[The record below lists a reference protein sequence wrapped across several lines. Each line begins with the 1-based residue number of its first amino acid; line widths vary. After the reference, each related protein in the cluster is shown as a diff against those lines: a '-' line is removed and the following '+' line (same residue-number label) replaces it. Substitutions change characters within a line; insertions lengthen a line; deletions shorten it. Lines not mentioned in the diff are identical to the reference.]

1 MGQKRWKMAE
11 TVPQEAYT
19 ALAGS
24 PRGGE
29 AALRGHSRLI
39 AALLWRRG
47 IRTAAEAA
55 GFLQPSWERDVHDPF
70 LFLDMRKAVDRLMKA
85 VKDGEK
91 IVVHGDYDA
100 DGVSGSVVLHST
112 LKAIGA
118 DVSVYLPHREKD
130 GYGMNS
136 PSIEK
141 MAADG
146 AKVIVTCDCGIS
158 SGTEITLAVSLG
170 IDVIVTD
177 HHTLPPELPPAY
189 AILHPLREGETYPFR
204 HLTGGGVAFK
214 LCQALW
220 KEAHLPE
227 GHEKWL
233 LDMVSISTVADM
245 GKLVGENRAL
255 VHYGLVVLNK
265 TKRLGL
271 KTLIDGVRRDDEV
284 LDAMSIGFRIAPRIN
299 AAGRMEHADAAF
311 GLLTAETA
319 EDAEVRAEVLHG
331 HNADRQ
337 KATANIMEEAFV
349 LGAAQAGQSA
359 IVVAG
364 QGWPAALCGLVAS
377 KLVDEHYRP
386 VIAVGRT
393 DSKVPG
399 TATVPGTSDVRYVG
413 SGRSIPGFDVTGAL
427 RACKEHILKF
437 GGHPAACGMTIVG
450 DENFEAFKKAFVAH
464 ADAELASSDL
474 TPSIVIE
481 EEAAVHEISVGLIKE
496 LKGLEPHGEGNPR
509 PRFLLRGGRVASSRQ
524 VGAEGKHL
532 QLTVVDD
539 KGGRLKLIGFGFG
552 PRMADLPIGSPVDA
566 VVELDLNE
574 WQGRVEAQG
583 RIVDIRTVETQP

>member
-11 TVPQEAYT
+11 TVPPEAYE
-19 ALAGS
+19 ALAGH
-24 PRGGE
+24 
-29 AALRGHSRLI
+29 ARLI

-47 IRTAAEAA
+47 LRTADEAER
-55 GFLQPSWERDVHDPF
+55 FLHPSWDRDVHDPF
-70 LFLDMRKAVDRLMKA
+70 LFLEMRKAVDRLMKA
-85 VKDGEK
+85 ARSGEK

-100 DGVSGSVVLHST
+100 DGVSGSVVLHAT
-112 LKAIGA
+112 LRAIGA

-130 GYGMNS
+130 GYGMNV
-136 PSIEK
+136 PAVEK
-141 MAADG
+141 MAGDG

-158 SGTEITLAVSLG
+158 SGKEIAVANSLG
-170 IDVIVTD
+170 MDVIVTD
-177 HHTLPPELPPAY
+177 HHTLPPEPPPAY

-220 KEAHLPE
+220 KEAGLPA

-265 TKRLGL
+265 TRRLGL
-271 KTLIDGVRRDDEV
+271 KTLIDGVKREGET
-284 LDAMSIGFRIAPRIN
+284 LDATSIGFRIAPRIN

-319 EDAEVRAEVLHG
+319 EDADVRAEVLHA

-337 KATANIMEEAFV
+337 KATAAIMEEAYV
-349 LGAAQAGQSA
+349 MGAAQAGQSA

-386 VIAVGRT
+386 VIAVGR
-393 DSKVPG
+393 DEHG
-399 TATVPGTSDVRYVG
+399 RYVG

-427 RACKEHILKF
+427 RACAEHILKF

-450 DENFEAFKKAFVAH
+450 DEAFEAFKKAFVAH
-464 ADAELASSDL
+464 AGAALASQDL
-474 TPSIVIE
+474 TPSIEIE
-481 EEAAVHEISVGLIKE
+481 EEAAVHEISVRLIEGLKA
-496 LKGLEPHGEGNPR
+496 LEPHGEGNPR
-509 PRFLLRGGRVASSRQ
+509 PKFLLRGARVAQARQ

-539 KGGRLKLIGFGFG
+539 RGGRLKLIGFGFG
-552 PRMADLPIGSPVDA
+552 DRLPDLPAGRAVEA

-574 WQGRVEAQG
+574 WNGRVEPQG
-583 RIVDIRTVETQP
+583 RILDIRTAADA

>member
-1 MGQKRWKMAE
+1 MKRWKMAE
-11 TVPQEAYT
+11 TVPQEAFT
-19 ALAGS
+19 ALA
-24 PRGGE
+24 
-29 AALRGHSRLI
+29 GHSRLI

-47 IRTAAEAA
+47 IRTADEAE
-55 GFLQPSWERDVHDPF
+55 GFLHPSWDRDVHDPF

-85 VKDGEK
+85 KRDGEK

-112 LKAIGA
+112 LKALGA

-130 GYGMNS
+130 GYGMNA

-146 AKVIVTCDCGIS
+146 AKVIITCDCGIS
-158 SGTEITLAVSLG
+158 SGKEIALAVSLG

-177 HHTLPPELPPAY
+177 HHTLPPELPPAF

-220 KEAHLPE
+220 KEADLPA

-255 VHYGLVVLNK
+255 VHYGLMVLNK

-271 KTLIDGVRRDDEV
+271 KTLIDGVKRENET

-299 AAGRMEHADAAF
+299 AAGRMDHADAAF
-311 GLLTAETA
+311 GLLTAETETDSA
-319 EDAEVRAEVLHG
+319 LKAEVLHG

-337 KATANIMEEAFV
+337 KATATIMEEALV
-349 LGAAQAGQSA
+349 MGAAQSGQSA

-364 QGWPAALCGLVAS
+364 KDWPAALCGLVAS
-377 KLVDEHYRP
+377 KLVDEHFRP
-386 VIAVGRT
+386 VIALGVRPT
-393 DSKVPG
+393 HPL
-399 TATVPGTSDVRYVG
+399 GTSAVYVG

-427 RACKEHILKF
+427 RACSGHIEKF
-437 GGHPAACGMTIVG
+437 GGHPAACGLTIQG
-450 DENFEAFKKAFVAH
+450 QGNFEAFKEAFIAH
-464 ADAELASSDL
+464 ADAVLASADL
-474 TPSIVIE
+474 TPSIEIE
-481 EEAAVHEISVGLIKE
+481 EEAAVHEISVALVEE

-509 PRFLLRGGRVASSRQ
+509 PRFLLRGARVASSRQ

-552 PRMADLPIGSPVDA
+552 SRLNDLPIGKPIEA
-566 VVELDLNE
+566 VVELDLNKWME
-574 WQGRVEAQG
+574 RVEPQG
-583 RIVDIRTVETQP
+583 RIVDIRTAADA

>member
-1 MGQKRWKMAE
+1 MGQKRWKIAE
-11 TVPQEAYT
+11 TVPQEAYD
-19 ALAGS
+19 ALA
-24 PRGGE
+24 
-29 AALRGHSRLI
+29 GHSRLI

-47 IRTAAEAA
+47 IRTAAEAD
-55 GFLQPSWERDVHDPF
+55 GFLHPSWDRDVHDPF

-85 VKDGEK
+85 ARAGEK

-112 LKAIGA
+112 MRAIGA

-130 GYGMNS
+130 GYGMNA

-141 MAADG
+141 MGADG
-146 AKVIVTCDCGIS
+146 VKVIVTCDCGIS
-158 SGTEITLAVSLG
+158 SGKEIALAVSLG

-220 KEAHLPE
+220 KEANLPA

-255 VHYGLVVLNK
+255 VHFGLVVLNK

-271 KTLIDGVRRDDEV
+271 KTLIDGVRRDDET

-299 AAGRMEHADAAF
+299 AAGRMDHADAAF
-311 GLLTAETA
+311 GLLTAETS
-319 EDAEVRAEVLHG
+319 EDAEVRAEVLHS
-331 HNADRQ
+331 HNTDRQ
-337 KATANIMEEAFV
+337 KATAHIMEEAFV
-349 LGAAQAGQSA
+349 MGAAQATQSA

-386 VIAVGRT
+386 VIAVGR
-393 DSKVPG
+393 DEHG
-399 TATVPGTSDVRYVG
+399 RYVG

-427 RACKEHILKF
+427 RACAEHILKF

-450 DENFEAFKKAFVAH
+450 DEKFEAFKQAFIAH
-464 ADAELASSDL
+464 ADATIGSSDL
-474 TPSIVIE
+474 TPSIEIE
-481 EEAAVHEISVGLIKE
+481 EEAAVHEVTVGLIKE
-496 LKGLEPHGEGNPR
+496 LKALEPHGEGNPR

-552 PRMADLPIGSPVDA
+552 PMLADLPIGGPVDA

-574 WQGRVEAQG
+574 WQGRVEPQG
-583 RIVDIRTVETQP
+583 RIVDVRTAADA

>member
-11 TVPQEAYT
+11 TVPQEAYA
-19 ALAGS
+19 ALA
-24 PRGGE
+24 
-29 AALRGHSRLI
+29 GHSRLI

-47 IRTAAEAA
+47 IRTADEAER
-55 GFLQPSWERDVHDPF
+55 FLHPSWDRDIHDPF

-100 DGVSGSVVLHST
+100 DGVSGSVVLHTT

-141 MAADG
+141 MAKDG
-146 AKVIVTCDCGIS
+146 AKVIITCDCGIS
-158 SGTEITLAVSLG
+158 SGKEIALAVSLG

-220 KEAHLPE
+220 REANLPI
-227 GHEKWL
+227 GHDKWL

-271 KTLIDGVRRDDEV
+271 KTLIDGVKKKGET

-299 AAGRMEHADAAF
+299 AAGRMDHADAAF
-311 GLLTAETA
+311 GLLTAET
-319 EDAEVRAEVLHG
+319 ETDSELKAEVLHA
-331 HNADRQ
+331 HNTDRQ
-337 KATANIMEEAFV
+337 KATAAIMEGAFV
-349 LGAAQAGQSA
+349 MGAAQAGQSA

-364 QGWPAALCGLVAS
+364 EGWPAALCGLVAS

-386 VIAVGRT
+386 VIALGR
-393 DSKVPG
+393 DEHG
-399 TATVPGTSDVRYVG
+399 RYVG

-427 RACKEHILKF
+427 RDCAEFILKF
-437 GGHPAACGMTIVG
+437 GGHPAACGMTIEG
-450 DENFEAFKKAFVAH
+450 DANFEGFKKKFLETV
-464 ADAELASSDL
+464 DAKLASADL
-474 TPSIVIE
+474 TPSIEIE
-481 EEAAVHEISVGLIKE
+481 EEVAVHEISVGLVSEIKA
-496 LKGLEPHGEGNPR
+496 LEPYGEGNPR
-509 PRFLLRGGRVASSRQ
+509 PRFFLRGGRVESSRQ
-524 VGAEGKHL
+524 VGNEGKHL
-532 QLTVVDD
+532 QMTVIDG
-539 KGGRLKLIGFGFG
+539 KGKRLKLIGFGFG
-552 PRMADLPIGSPVDA
+552 SRIEEFSVRGPVEA
-566 VVELDLNE
+566 VVELDLNKYN
-574 WQGRVEAQG
+574 GNVTAQG
-583 RIVDIRTVETQP
+583 MIVDIRAAADA

>member
-11 TVPQEAYT
+11 PVPREAYD
-19 ALAGS
+19 ALA
-24 PRGGE
+24 
-29 AALRGHSRLI
+29 GHSRLI

-47 IRTAAEAA
+47 IRTAAEAE
-55 GFLQPSWERDVHDPF
+55 GFLHPSWDRDVHDPF
-70 LFLDMRKAVDRLMKA
+70 LFLDMRKAVDRLMRA
-85 VKDGEK
+85 ARSGEK

-130 GYGMNS
+130 GYGMNA

-141 MAADG
+141 MAEGG

-158 SGTEITLAVSLG
+158 SGKEIALAVSLG

-220 KEAHLPE
+220 KEANLPP

-265 TKRLGL
+265 TRRLGL
-271 KTLIDGVRRDDEV
+271 KTLIDGVKRDDET

-311 GLLTAETA
+311 GLLTADTK

-337 KATANIMEEAFV
+337 KATARIMEEAFV
-349 LGAAQAGQSA
+349 MGAAQASQSA

-386 VIAVGRT
+386 VIAVGR
-393 DSKVPG
+393 DEHG
-399 TATVPGTSDVRYVG
+399 RHVG

-427 RACKEHILKF
+427 RACAEHIQKF

-450 DENFEAFKKAFVAH
+450 DGNFEAFKRAFIAH
-464 ADAELASSDL
+464 ADATIGSSDL
-474 TPSIVIE
+474 TPSIEIE
-481 EEAAVHEISVGLIKE
+481 EEAAVHEVSVGLIKE
-496 LKGLEPHGEGNPR
+496 LKALEPHGEGNPR

-552 PRMADLPIGSPVDA
+552 PLLAELPIGGPVDA

-574 WQGRVEAQG
+574 WNGRVEPQG
-583 RIVDIRTVETQP
+583 RIVDVRTAADA

>member
-1 MGQKRWKMAE
+1 MKRWKTAE
-11 TVPQEAYT
+11 DVPVDALEALPGLPRL
-19 ALAGS
+19 LAS
-24 PRGGE
+24 
-29 AALRGHSRLI
+29 
-39 AALLWRRG
+39 LLWRRG
-47 IRTAAEAA
+47 IRTAEAA
-55 GFLQPSWERDVHDPF
+55 ERFLNPSWEQDVHDPY
-70 LFLDMRKAVDRLMKA
+70 LFLDMRKAVDRLTAA
-85 VKDGEK
+85 VKGGEK

-100 DGVSGSVVLHST
+100 DGVSGSVILHAT
-112 LKAIGA
+112 LKAMGA

-130 GYGMNS
+130 GYGMNA
-136 PSIEK
+136 PAVEK
-141 MAADG
+141 MG
-146 AKVIVTCDCGIS
+146 AEGVKVIVTCDCGIS
-158 SGTEITLAVSLG
+158 SGKEIALAVSSG

-220 KEAHLPE
+220 KEANLPV

-255 VHYGLVVLNK
+255 VHYGLKVLNK

-271 KTLIDGVRRDDEV
+271 KTLIDGVKRDGET

-299 AAGRMEHADAAF
+299 AAGRMDHADAAF
-311 GLLTAETA
+311 ALLTAETETDSA
-319 EDAEVRAEVLHG
+319 LKAEVLHA

-337 KATANIMEEAFV
+337 KATAAIMEDAFV
-349 LGAAQAGQSA
+349 MGAAQAGQSA

-364 QGWPAALCGLVAS
+364 EGWPAALCGLVAS

-386 VIAVGRT
+386 VIAVGR
-393 DSKVPG
+393 DEHG
-399 TATVPGTSDVRYVG
+399 RYVG

-427 RACKEHILKF
+427 RACAEHILKF
-437 GGHPAACGMTIVG
+437 GGHPAACGMTIEG
-450 DENFEAFKKAFVAH
+450 DAKFEAFKEAFVAY
-464 ADAELASSDL
+464 ADTHLASHDL
-474 TPSIVIE
+474 TPSVEID
-481 EEAAVHEISVGLIKE
+481 EEAAIHEVTVGLVEE

-509 PRFLLRGGRVASSRQ
+509 PKFLLHGRVVSTRQ
-524 VGAEGKHL
+524 VGNEGKHL

-552 PRMADLPIGSPVDA
+552 PRMGDLPIGGQVDA

-574 WQGRVEAQG
+574 WNGRVEPQG
-583 RIVDIRTVETQP
+583 RIVDVRAAADA

>member
-11 TVPQEAYT
+11 TVPQEAY
-19 ALAGS
+19 
-24 PRGGE
+24 
-29 AALRGHSRLI
+29 AALSGHSRLI

-47 IRTAAEAA
+47 IRTADEAA

-112 LKAIGA
+112 LKALGA

-130 GYGMNS
+130 GYGMNA

-146 AKVIVTCDCGIS
+146 AKVIITCDCGIS
-158 SGTEITLAVSLG
+158 SGKEIALAVSSG

-220 KEAHLPE
+220 KEANLPV

-255 VHYGLVVLNK
+255 VHYGLKVLNK

-271 KTLIDGVRRDDEV
+271 KTLIDGVKRDGET

-299 AAGRMEHADAAF
+299 AAGRMDHADAAF
-311 GLLTAETA
+311 ALLTAETETDSA
-319 EDAEVRAEVLHG
+319 LKAEVLHA

-337 KATANIMEEAFV
+337 KATAAIMEDAFV
-349 LGAAQAGQSA
+349 MGAAQAGQSA

-364 QGWPAALCGLVAS
+364 EGWPAALCGLVAS

-386 VIAVGRT
+386 VIAVGR
-393 DSKVPG
+393 DEHG
-399 TATVPGTSDVRYVG
+399 RYVG

-427 RACKEHILKF
+427 RACAEHILKF
-437 GGHPAACGMTIVG
+437 GGHPAACGMTIEG
-450 DENFEAFKKAFVAH
+450 DAKFEAFKEAFVAY
-464 ADAELASSDL
+464 ADTHLASHDL
-474 TPSIVIE
+474 TPSVEID
-481 EEAAVHEISVGLIKE
+481 EEAAIHEVTVGLVEE

-509 PRFLLRGGRVASSRQ
+509 PKFLLHGRVVSTRQ
-524 VGAEGKHL
+524 VGNEGKHL

-552 PRMADLPIGSPVDA
+552 PRMGDLPIGGQVDA

-574 WQGRVEAQG
+574 WNGRVEPQG
-583 RIVDIRTVETQP
+583 RIVDVRAAADA

>member
-11 TVPQEAYT
+11 TVPQEAYD
-19 ALAGS
+19 ALV
-24 PRGGE
+24 
-29 AALRGHSRLI
+29 GHSRLI

-47 IRTAAEAA
+47 IRTAAEAD
-55 GFLQPSWERDVHDPF
+55 GFLHPSWDRDVHDPF

-85 VKDGEK
+85 ARSGEK

-130 GYGMNS
+130 GYGMNA

-146 AKVIVTCDCGIS
+146 AKIIITCDCGIS
-158 SGTEITLAVSLG
+158 SGKEITLAVSLG

-220 KEAHLPE
+220 KEANLPV

-299 AAGRMEHADAAF
+299 AAGRMDHADAAF

-331 HNADRQ
+331 HNTDRQ
-337 KATANIMEEAFV
+337 KATAVIMEGAFV
-349 LGAAQAGQSA
+349 MGAAEASKSA

-386 VIAVGRT
+386 VIAVGR
-393 DSKVPG
+393 DEHG
-399 TATVPGTSDVRYVG
+399 RYVG

-427 RACKEHILKF
+427 RACSEHILKF

-464 ADAELASSDL
+464 ADAAIGSSDL
-474 TPSIVIE
+474 TPSIEIE

-496 LKGLEPHGEGNPR
+496 LKALEPHGEGNPR

-552 PRMADLPIGSPVDA
+552 PRMADLPIGGPIDA

-583 RIVDIRTVETQP
+583 RIVDIRTAADA

>member
-11 TVPQEAYT
+11 TVPQEAYD
-19 ALAGS
+19 ALA
-24 PRGGE
+24 
-29 AALRGHSRLI
+29 GHSRLI

-47 IRTAAEAA
+47 IRTAAEAD
-55 GFLQPSWERDVHDPF
+55 GFLHPAWDRDVHDPF
-70 LFLDMRKAVDRLMKA
+70 LFLDMRKAVGRLMKA
-85 VKDGEK
+85 AKGGEK

-158 SGTEITLAVSLG
+158 SGKEIALAVSLG

-220 KEAHLPE
+220 KEANLPP

-255 VHYGLVVLNK
+255 VHYGLLVLNK

-271 KTLIDGVRRDDEV
+271 KTLIEGGRREGEV

-299 AAGRMEHADAAF
+299 AAGRMDHADAAF
-311 GLLTAETA
+311 GLLTAETE
-319 EDAEVRAEVLHG
+319 EDSVLKAEVLHA

-337 KATANIMEEAFV
+337 KATAAIMEGAFV
-349 LGAAQAGQSA
+349 MGAAQAGQSA

-364 QGWPAALCGLVAS
+364 EGWPAALCGLVAS

-386 VIAVGRT
+386 VIALGR
-393 DSKVPG
+393 DEHG
-399 TATVPGTSDVRYVG
+399 RYVG

-427 RACKEHILKF
+427 RACAEHILKF
-437 GGHPAACGMTIVG
+437 GGHPAACGMTIEG
-450 DENFEAFKKAFVAH
+450 DANFEAFKKAFIAH
-464 ADAELASSDL
+464 ADAVIGSSDL
-474 TPSIVIE
+474 TPSIEIE
-481 EEAAVHEISVGLIKE
+481 EEAAVHEVTVELVKE

-509 PRFLLRGGRVASSRQ
+509 PRFLLHGRVVSTRQ
-524 VGAEGKHL
+524 VGDGKHL
-532 QLTVVDD
+532 QVTLGGDR
-539 KGGRLKLIGFGFG
+539 GGRLKLIGFGFG
-552 PRMADLPIGSPVDA
+552 PRMADLPSGTPADA

-574 WQGRVEAQG
+574 WNGKVEAQG
-583 RIVDIRTVETQP
+583 RIIDIRTAADA

>member
-1 MGQKRWKMAE
+1 MKRWKMAE
-11 TVPQEAYT
+11 AVPQEAY
-19 ALAGS
+19 AVLSGY
-24 PRGGE
+24 
-29 AALRGHSRLI
+29 SRLI

-47 IRTAAEAA
+47 IRTPEEAER
-55 GFLQPSWERDVHDPF
+55 FLRPSWDEDVHDPF
-70 LFLDMRKAVDRLMKA
+70 LFKDMRKAVDRLMKA
-85 VKDGEK
+85 ARSGEK

-112 LKAIGA
+112 LKALGA

-130 GYGMNS
+130 GYGMNA

-158 SGTEITLAVSLG
+158 SGKEIALAVSLG

-220 KEAHLPE
+220 KEAQLPE

-255 VHYGLVVLNK
+255 VHYGLKVLNK
-265 TKRLGL
+265 TRRLGL
-271 KTLIDGVRRDDEV
+271 KTLIDGVRRDDET

-319 EDAEVRAEVLHG
+319 EEAEVRAEVLHG
-331 HNADRQ
+331 HNRDRQ
-337 KATANIMEEAFV
+337 TATAHIMEDAFV
-349 LGAAQAGQSA
+349 MGAAQATQSA

-386 VIAVGRT
+386 VIAVGR
-393 DSKVPG
+393 DEHG
-399 TATVPGTSDVRYVG
+399 RYVG

-427 RACKEHILKF
+427 RACSEHILKF

-450 DENFEAFKKAFVAH
+450 DEAFEAFKKAFIAH
-464 ADAELASSDL
+464 ADAHLASTDL
-474 TPSIVIE
+474 TPSIEIE
-481 EEAAVHEISVGLIKE
+481 EEAAVHEVTVGLIEE
-496 LKGLEPHGEGNPR
+496 LKALEPHGEGNPR
-509 PRFLLRGGRVASSRQ
+509 PRFFLRGGRVASSRQ

-532 QLTVVDD
+532 QLTLVDD

-552 PRMADLPIGSPVDA
+552 PRMADLPIGCA
-566 VVELDLNE
+566 VEAAVELDLNE
-574 WQGRVEAQG
+574 WNGRVEPQGRV
-583 RIVDIRTVETQP
+583 VDIRTAADT

>member
-1 MGQKRWKMAE
+1 
-11 TVPQEAYT
+11 
-19 ALAGS
+19 
-24 PRGGE
+24 
-29 AALRGHSRLI
+29 
-39 AALLWRRG
+39 
-47 IRTAAEAA
+47 
-55 GFLQPSWERDVHDPF
+55 
-70 LFLDMRKAVDRLMKA
+70 MRKAVDRLMKA
-85 VKDGEK
+85 ARSGEK

-112 LKAIGA
+112 LKALGA

-130 GYGMNS
+130 GYGMNA

-158 SGTEITLAVSLG
+158 SGKEIALAVSLG

-177 HHTLPPELPPAY
+177 HHTLPPELPPAH

-220 KEAHLPE
+220 KEAGLPA

-265 TKRLGL
+265 TRRLGL
-271 KTLIDGVRRDDEV
+271 KTLIDGVKRDGET
-284 LDAMSIGFRIAPRIN
+284 LDATSIGFRIAPRIN

-319 EDAEVRAEVLHG
+319 EDADVRAEVLHA

-337 KATANIMEEAFV
+337 KATAAIMEEAYV
-349 LGAAQAGQSA
+349 MGAAQASQSA

-386 VIAVGRT
+386 VIAVGR
-393 DSKVPG
+393 DEHG
-399 TATVPGTSDVRYVG
+399 RYVG

-427 RACKEHILKF
+427 RVCAEHILKF

-450 DENFEAFKKAFVAH
+450 DANFEAFKKAFVAH
-464 ADAELASSDL
+464 ADAAIGSSDL
-474 TPSIVIE
+474 TPSIHIE

-496 LKGLEPHGEGNPR
+496 LKALEPHGEGNPR

-524 VGAEGKHL
+524 VGAESKHL

-552 PRMADLPIGSPVDA
+552 PMMAELPIGRPVEA
-566 VVELDLNE
+566 AVELDLNE
-574 WQGRVEAQG
+574 WNGRVEPQG
-583 RIVDIRTVETQP
+583 RIVDIRTAADA

>member
-1 MGQKRWKMAE
+1 MGMKRWKMAE
-11 TVPQEAYT
+11 TVPQEAFT
-19 ALAGS
+19 ALA
-24 PRGGE
+24 
-29 AALRGHSRLI
+29 GHSRLI

-47 IRTAAEAA
+47 IRTAEQAD
-55 GFLQPSWERDVHDPF
+55 GFLHPSWDRDVHDPF
-70 LFLDMRKAVDRLMKA
+70 LFLDMRRAVDRLMKA
-85 VKDGEK
+85 AKTGEK

-112 LKAIGA
+112 LKALGA

-130 GYGMNS
+130 GYGMNA

-141 MAADG
+141 MAKDG

-158 SGTEITLAVSLG
+158 SGKEIALAASLG

-220 KEAHLPE
+220 KEAHLPA

-311 GLLTAETA
+311 GLLTAETT

-331 HNADRQ
+331 HNSDRQ
-337 KATANIMEEAFV
+337 KATAAIMEDAFV
-349 LGAAQAGQSA
+349 MGAAEADKSA

-386 VIAVGRT
+386 VIAVGR
-393 DSKVPG
+393 DEHG
-399 TATVPGTSDVRYVG
+399 RYVG

-427 RACKEHILKF
+427 RACSEHILKF

-450 DENFEAFKKAFVAH
+450 DENFEAFKQAFIAH
-464 ADAELASSDL
+464 ADATIGSSDL
-474 TPSIVIE
+474 TPSIDIE

-496 LKGLEPHGEGNPR
+496 LKALEPHGEGNPR

-532 QLTVVDD
+532 QLTVVDPSASLGTGL
-539 KGGRLKLIGFGFG
+539 GGRLKLIGFGFG
-552 PRMADLPIGSPVDA
+552 PRMAELPIGGPIDA

-574 WQGRVEAQG
+574 WQGRVEPQG
-583 RIVDIRTVETQP
+583 RVVDIRTAADA

>member
-1 MGQKRWKMAE
+1 MKRWKMAE
-11 TVPQEAYT
+11 TVPQEAYA
-19 ALAGS
+19 ALA
-24 PRGGE
+24 
-29 AALRGHSRLI
+29 GHSRLV

-47 IRTAAEAA
+47 IRTAEQAD
-55 GFLQPSWERDVHDPF
+55 GFLHPSWDRDVHDPF

-85 VKDGEK
+85 ARGGEK

-130 GYGMNS
+130 GYGMNA

-158 SGTEITLAVSLG
+158 SGKEIALAVSLG

-220 KEAHLPE
+220 KEANLPA

-271 KTLIDGVRRDDEV
+271 KTLIDGVRRDDEIM
-284 LDAMSIGFRIAPRIN
+284 DAMSIGFRIAPRIN

-337 KATANIMEEAFV
+337 KATAHIMEEAFV
-349 LGAAQAGQSA
+349 MGAAQATQSA

-386 VIAVGRT
+386 VIAVGR
-393 DSKVPG
+393 DEHG
-399 TATVPGTSDVRYVG
+399 RYVG

-427 RACKEHILKF
+427 RACAEHIQKF

-450 DENFEAFKKAFVAH
+450 DDAFEAFKKAFVAH
-464 ADAELASSDL
+464 ADATLGSSDL
-474 TPSIVIE
+474 TPSIEIE
-481 EEAAVHEISVGLIKE
+481 EEAAVHEVSVGLIKE
-496 LKGLEPHGEGNPR
+496 LKALEPHGEGNPR

-552 PRMADLPIGSPVDA
+552 PMLPDLPIGGRVDA

-574 WQGRVEAQG
+574 WNGRVEPQGRV
-583 RIVDIRTVETQP
+583 VDVRTAADT

>member
-11 TVPQEAYT
+11 AVPQEAFT
-19 ALAGS
+19 ALA
-24 PRGGE
+24 
-29 AALRGHSRLI
+29 GHSRLI

-47 IRTAAEAA
+47 IRTAAEAD
-55 GFLQPSWERDVHDPF
+55 GFLHPSWDRDVHDPF

-85 VKDGEK
+85 AKTGEK

-141 MAADG
+141 MAAEG
-146 AKVIVTCDCGIS
+146 TKVIITCDCGIS
-158 SGTEITLAVSLG
+158 SGKEITLAVSLG

-311 GLLTAETA
+311 GLLTAETS

-331 HNADRQ
+331 HNTDRQ

-349 LGAAQAGQSA
+349 MGAAQATQSA

-386 VIAVGRT
+386 VIALGRQT
-393 DSKVPG
+393 RLSPLLEQEGAGGVPS
-399 TATVPGTSDVRYVG
+399 AARYVG

-427 RACKEHILKF
+427 RACSEHIQKF

-450 DENFEAFKKAFVAH
+450 DENFEAFKRAFVAH
-464 ADAELASSDL
+464 ADATLGSADL
-474 TPSIVIE
+474 TPSIEIE
-481 EEAAVHEISVGLIKE
+481 EEAAVHEVSVGLIRE
-496 LKGLEPHGEGNPR
+496 LKALEPHGEGNPR

-552 PRMADLPIGSPVDA
+552 PRLVDLPIGGPIDA

-574 WQGRVEAQG
+574 WQGRVEPQG
-583 RIVDIRTVETQP
+583 RVVDIRTSEIQS

>member
-11 TVPQEAYT
+11 TVPQEAYD
-19 ALAGS
+19 ALA
-24 PRGGE
+24 
-29 AALRGHSRLI
+29 GHSRLI

-47 IRTAAEAA
+47 IRTAAEAD
-55 GFLQPSWERDVHDPF
+55 GFLHPAWDRDVHDPF

-85 VKDGEK
+85 AKGGEK

-130 GYGMNS
+130 GYGMNA
-136 PSIEK
+136 PSIQK

-158 SGTEITLAVSLG
+158 SGKEIALAVSLG

-220 KEAHLPE
+220 KEANLPA

-255 VHYGLVVLNK
+255 VHYGLLVLNK

-271 KTLIDGVRRDDEV
+271 KTLIDGVKRDDEV

-386 VIAVGRT
+386 VIAVGR
-393 DSKVPG
+393 DEHG
-399 TATVPGTSDVRYVG
+399 RYVG

-427 RACKEHILKF
+427 RACAEHILKF
-437 GGHPAACGMTIVG
+437 GGHPAACGMTIEG
-450 DENFEAFKKAFVAH
+450 DANFEAFKKAFIAH
-464 ADAELASSDL
+464 ADAVIGSSDL
-474 TPSIVIE
+474 TPSIEIE
-481 EEAAVHEISVGLIKE
+481 EEAAVHEVTVELVKE

-509 PRFLLRGGRVASSRQ
+509 PRFLLHGRVVSTRQ
-524 VGAEGKHL
+524 VGDGKHL
-532 QLTVVDD
+532 QVTLGGDR
-539 KGGRLKLIGFGFG
+539 GGRLKLIGFGFG
-552 PRMADLPIGSPVDA
+552 PRMADLPSGTPADA

-574 WQGRVEAQG
+574 WNGKVEAQG
-583 RIVDIRTVETQP
+583 RIIDIRTAADA

>member
-1 MGQKRWKMAE
+1 MGQKRWKIAE
-11 TVPQEAYT
+11 TVPQEAYD
-19 ALAGS
+19 ALA
-24 PRGGE
+24 
-29 AALRGHSRLI
+29 GHSRLI

-47 IRTAAEAA
+47 IRTAAEAD
-55 GFLQPSWERDVHDPF
+55 GFLHPSWDRDVHDPF

-85 VKDGEK
+85 ARSGEK

-130 GYGMNS
+130 GYGMNA

-141 MAADG
+141 MG
-146 AKVIVTCDCGIS
+146 AEGTRVIVTCDCGIS
-158 SGTEITLAVSLG
+158 SGKEIALAVSLG

-220 KEAHLPE
+220 KEANLPA

-255 VHYGLVVLNK
+255 VHFGLVVLNK

-271 KTLIDGVRRDDEV
+271 KTLIDGVRRDDET

-311 GLLTAETA
+311 GLLTAETS

-337 KATANIMEEAFV
+337 KATAHIMEEAFV
-349 LGAAQAGQSA
+349 MGAAQATQSA

-386 VIAVGRT
+386 VIAVGR
-393 DSKVPG
+393 DEHG
-399 TATVPGTSDVRYVG
+399 RYVG

-427 RACKEHILKF
+427 RACAEHILKF

-450 DENFEAFKKAFVAH
+450 DEKFEAFKRAFIAH
-464 ADAELASSDL
+464 ADAAIGSSDL
-474 TPSIVIE
+474 TPSISIE
-481 EEAAVHEISVGLIKE
+481 EEAAVHEVTVGLVKE
-496 LKGLEPHGEGNPR
+496 LKALEPHGEGNPR

-552 PRMADLPIGSPVDA
+552 PMLTELPIGKPVDA

-574 WQGRVEAQG
+574 WNGRVEPQG
-583 RIVDIRTVETQP
+583 RIVDVRAAADA